1 MCVLILSGLNVL
13 LLDVLIVTEGHMLQN
28 TVYRLP
34 IDQHWDSL
42 RAGPFARKLGKIGEK
57 IGGRGGAGR
66 GEKKGKCLFECDL
79 G

>member
-1 MCVLILSGLNVL
+1 ML
-13 LLDVLIVTEGHMLQN
+13 LLDVLIVTEGHVLPN

-66 GEKKGKCLFECDL
+66 GGEEGKMLI
-79 G
+79 